1 MLRCPCALED
11 ACNDGYSH
19 KTICVL
25 QIGKEL
31 SHTPALFNSRKAM
44 STQDYFDHWDRT
56 VTLAV
61 MYLEIKPQKKKV
73 FVFAPFQCAAVN
85 LKP

>member
-44 STQDYFDHWDRT
+44 STQDYF
-56 VTLAV
+56 
-61 MYLEIKPQKKKV
+61 
-73 FVFAPFQCAAVN
+73 
-85 LKP
+85 